1 MKTKVL
7 ISLLIIEIILISNLG
22 FAQTLNEL
30 EIESINKYNIEQT
43 KKAQSANYSHTSS
56 PCINASWNGDNYC
69 LWAGGAEIQPPTDI
83 LNQIK
88 SKILKTI
95 SEEYFNE
102 HFDLVRVDVKGVNLK
117 YNDSSSWMMLSL
129 IAKFNYRIADYEFEY
144 NIYLTNDTGK
154 LIFENYNAPREIK
167 NVVDKNFV
175 ENEADYC
182 IGKTKVRYSIKP
194 NFVLTASGEGNGKY
208 MNINLET
215 NEVTCREVR
224 YNISSGLE
232 TKSTRSFKDWIIIGA
247 IVSIFLISLVIVKF
261 HK

>member
-1 MKTKVL
+1 MKTEVL
-7 ISLLIIEIILISNLG
+7 IGLLIIGIILISNLG
-22 FAQTLNEL
+22 FAQISDEKEIKSKSNE
-30 EIESINKYNIEQT
+30 
-43 KKAQSANYSHTSS
+43 
-56 PCINASWNGDNYC
+56 CINAIWNGDNYC
-69 LWAGGAEIQPPTDI
+69 LWAGDAEVQSPTDI

-88 SKILKTI
+88 SKMLKTI

-117 YNDSSSWMMLSL
+117 HNDPSSWMMLSL
-129 IAKFNYRIADYEFEY
+129 IAKFNYGIADYEFEY

-154 LIFENYNAPREIK
+154 LIFEDYNVPREIE

-175 ENEADYC
+175 ESKADYC
-182 IGKTKVRYSIKP
+182 IGKTQVRYSIKP
-194 NFVLTASGEGNGKY
+194 NFVLTASGEGNDKY

-224 YNISSGLE
+224 HDISSGLE
-232 TKSTRSFKDWIIIGA
+232 TKSTRSFKDWTIIGV

-261 HK
+261 WKFRK